1 MKIGIPRSLYYY
13 HYKDLWL
20 SFFKKLNID
29 VVISD
34 KTTKEIMKKGI
45 ELSNDEMCIS
55 LKNYLGHVVSLKDKC
70 DYVLIPRI
78 DNYGINNQMC
88 TNYMSTYDIID
99 KILDIPI
106 ISYNISLTEKKIEE
120 KELLKWSSILKKS
133 KQEIK
138 EAYKYALE
146 EKTKKEIYLERK
158 NIEKLESKKTK
169 ILIVSHPYNI
179 FDDYFGLSIINTL
192 KKYDIEIIYSEYF
205 NKSKTN
211 KLGNTL
217 SNSLYFKHS
226 KEEIGSILMC
236 KDKIDGI
243 IFLTAFPCALDSL
256 VIPLV
261 LRKIDIPTL
270 HLIID
275 EENSMTGI
283 ITRIESFIDIIER
296 NKIYD

>member
-20 SFFKKLNID
+20 SFFKRLNID

-45 ELSNDEMCIS
+45 ELSNDEMCIA

-106 ISYNISLTEKKIEE
+106 ISYNVSLSDRKTEE
-120 KELLKWSSILKKS
+120 KEFEKWSSILKKS
-133 KQEIK
+133 KKEIK

-146 EKTKKEIYLERK
+146 DSINKSKYLERK

-179 FDDYFGLSIINTL
+179 FDEYIGASIINAL
-192 KKYDIEIIYSEYF
+192 KKYDVEIIYSEYF
-205 NKSKTN
+205 NKNKTN
-211 KLGNTL
+211 KLGNVL
-217 SNSLYFKHS
+217 STGLYFKYS

-243 IFLTAFPCALDSL
+243 LFLTAFPCALDSL

-261 LRKIDIPTL
+261 LRKVDIPTL

-283 ITRIESFIDIIER
+283 ITRLESFIDIIER
-296 NKIYD
+296 NKIHD

>member
-20 SFFKKLNID
+20 SFFKRLNID

-45 ELSNDEMCIS
+45 ELSNDEMCIA
-55 LKNYLGHVVSLKDKC
+55 LKNYLGHVVSLKGLC

-88 TNYMSTYDIID
+88 TNYMSNYDIID

-106 ISYNISLTEKKIEE
+106 ISYNVSLSDRKTEE
-120 KELLKWSSILKKS
+120 KEFEKWSSILKKS
-133 KQEIK
+133 KKEIK
-138 EAYKYALE
+138 EAYNYALE
-146 EKTKKEIYLERK
+146 DSINKSKYLERK

-179 FDDYFGLSIINTL
+179 FDEYIGLSIINSL
-192 KKYDIEIIYSEYF
+192 KKYDVEIIYSEYF
-205 NKSKTN
+205 NKNKTN
-211 KLGNTL
+211 KLGNVL
-217 SNSLYFKHS
+217 SSGLYFKYS

-243 IFLTAFPCALDSL
+243 LFLTAFPCALDSL

-261 LRKIDIPTL
+261 LRKVDIPTL
-270 HLIID
+270 HLLID

-283 ITRIESFIDIIER
+283 ITRLESFIDIIER
-296 NKIYD
+296 NKIHD